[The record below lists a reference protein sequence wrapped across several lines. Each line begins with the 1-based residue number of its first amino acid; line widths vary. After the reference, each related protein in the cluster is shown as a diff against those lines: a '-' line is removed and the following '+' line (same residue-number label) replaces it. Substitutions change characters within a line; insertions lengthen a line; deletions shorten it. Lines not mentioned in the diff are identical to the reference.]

1 LTATGEPRHIGTIIE
16 GGSMR
21 CLFLSASIFGIM
33 AVASPAAAQDTEP
46 CAADMVCASAPTTVV
61 EAFRAGGYKAK
72 LVLDS
77 QGDPLIESAASGYQ
91 FETFFYG
98 CVDTKQCS
106 SIQFRVTYAKEDD
119 NTADLAN
126 RWNRDRRFSQMAV
139 TEAGELMVSW
149 DVVTSGGL
157 TKRNFGEVLAV
168 WEGILAELGPFFKAE
183 LPAKPKG

>member
-1 LTATGEPRHIGTIIE
+1 
-16 GGSMR
+16 MR